1 LAPTSVSDRKVRV
14 VSLPPLS
21 ILDLATVAEG
31 ETVGEGLAASVDLA
45 QRAERWG
52 YERIW
57 YAEHHNM
64 RAIASSATSV
74 LIGHVAAHTDTIKL
88 GSGGVMLPNHSPLQ
102 VAEQFGTLAELHP
115 GRIELGLG
123 RAPGTD
129 QNTFRAL
136 RRDPRASETF
146 PQDVQEL
153 QAFLGEDTAVP
164 NVHAYPG
171 RGTRVPLHILGSSL
185 YGAQVAALL
194 GLPYAFA
201 SHFAPDALEQA
212 VALYRQEFRPS
223 AQLAEPHVTA
233 AVNVV
238 AADTGEQ
245 AAERFR
251 KAQIQRV
258 KLFLSRGG
266 RSLTD
271 SEAEI
276 VLDTPAGQ
284 QVRTMTK
291 YTAVGTPGEVETYLA
306 DFAKQADA
314 DALIVACPV
323 VDRAGWLRSFEL
335 LAQQAE
341 LAGV

>member
-1 LAPTSVSDRKVRV
+1 

-31 ETVGEGLAASVDLA
+31 ESVREGLQASVELA

-52 YERIW
+52 FPRIW

-64 RAIASSATSV
+64 RSIASSATSV
-74 LIGHVAAHTDTIKL
+74 MIGHVASQTSTITL
-88 GSGGVMLPNHSPLQ
+88 GAGGIMLPNHSPLQ

-153 QAFLGEDTAVP
+153 QAFLGDQSLVEGV
-164 NVHAYPG
+164 NAYPG
-171 RGTRVPLHILGSSL
+171 RGTGVPLYILGSSL
-185 YGAQVAALL
+185 YGAQVAAIL

-201 SHFAPDALEQA
+201 SHFAPDQLEQA
-212 VALYRQEFRPS
+212 VSVYREQFRPS
-223 AQLAEPHVTA
+223 AHLAAPRVIA
-233 AVNVV
+233 GVNVI
-238 AADTGEQ
+238 AADSAEE
-245 AAERFR
+245 AADRQH
-251 KAQIQRV
+251 KAQVSRV

-266 RSLTD
+266 HRLTD
-271 SEAEI
+271 EEAEA
-276 VLDTPAGQ
+276 VLSTPSGRQ
-284 QVRTMTK
+284 ILGMMR
-291 YTAVGTPGEVETYLA
+291 YTAVGTPDTVQNWLE
-306 DFAKQADA
+306 DFTQRVGVDE
-314 DALIVACPV
+314 LIVACPV
-323 VDRAGWLRSFEL
+323 VDREGWFHSFEL
-335 LAQQAE
+335 LAGLMSDSAQFTHA
-341 LAGV
+341 

>member
-1 LAPTSVSDRKVRV
+1 VSP
-14 VSLPPLS
+14 LPPLS

-31 ETVGEGLAASVDLA
+31 ETVRDGLAASVELA
-45 QRAERWG
+45 QHAERWG

-64 RAIASSATSV
+64 KSIASSATSV
-74 LIGHVAAHTDTIKL
+74 LIGHVAAHTDTITL
-88 GSGGVMLPNHSPLQ
+88 GSGGIMLPNHSPLQ
-102 VAEQFGTLAELHP
+102 VAEQFGTLATLFP

-136 RRDPRASETF
+136 RRDPSAAERF

-153 QAFLGEDTAVP
+153 QAFLSDTSAVP
-164 NVHAYPG
+164 GVAAYPG
-171 RGTRVPLHILGSSL
+171 RGTNVPLHILGSSL
-185 YGAQVAALL
+185 YGAQVAAVL

-212 VALYRQEFRPS
+212 VALYRREFRPS
-223 AQLAEPHVTA
+223 AQLAAPHVTA

-238 AADTGEQ
+238 AADTAEE
-245 AAERFR
+245 AARLR
-251 KAQIQRV
+251 HVALRTRV

-266 RSLTD
+266 RDLSD
-271 SEAEI
+271 DEAEI

-284 QVRTMTK
+284 QIAGMAR
-291 YTAVGTPGEVETYLA
+291 YTAVGTPDEVAAYLT
-306 DFAKQADA
+306 DFARHADA
-314 DALIVACPV
+314 DALVVACPV
-323 VDRAGWLRSFEL
+323 ADRAGWLRSFEL
-335 LAQQAE
+335 LARQAE
-341 LAGV
+341 LTPAAA